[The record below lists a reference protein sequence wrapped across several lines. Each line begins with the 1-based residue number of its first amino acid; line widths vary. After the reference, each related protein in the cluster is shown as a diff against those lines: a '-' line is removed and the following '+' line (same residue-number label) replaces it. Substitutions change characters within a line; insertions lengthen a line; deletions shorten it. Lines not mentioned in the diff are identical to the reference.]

1 MPHEFQ
7 FVAVLRP
14 TEPVP
19 FETRKLTHS
28 HARRQTHAMK
38 KRLRM
43 QRLQENATQ
52 AHAENAMVVL
62 GPPFLSLPSSIV
74 SSRKDIF
81 SVLPRP
87 LSHQEHFLLD
97 HYVRIVVPHAT
108 ATCHDL
114 FSAPGD
120 HQERVFREWVG
131 LAVTDQDLLDTAVLL
146 KAGRHLREIRPDDP
160 VLPQMILLYK
170 QRGLQ
175 RLRRLLSGMS
185 SPVNALIVAMALSL
199 AMDEDAFG
207 EMGVAR
213 MHAEGVFNMVD
224 IGGGPGSVGLTGL
237 LQTMYEAWQQ
247 IFKVGRYL
255 AP

>member
-1 MPHEFQ
+1 MPREFQ
-7 FVAVLRP
+7 FVAVLCP

-28 HARRQTHAMK
+28 HARRETHAMK

-43 QRLQENATQ
+43 QRLQAKATR
-52 AHAENAMVVL
+52 AHAGNTIAVFD
-62 GPPFLSLPSSIV
+62 PSFLN
-74 SSRKDIF
+74 
-81 SVLPRP
+81 
-87 LSHQEHFLLD
+87 
-97 HYVRIVVPHAT
+97 VRIVVPHAT

-146 KAGRHLREIRPDDP
+146 RAGRYLLETRPDDP

-185 SPVNALIVAMALSL
+185 SPVNALGVAMALSL

-224 IGGGPGSVGLTGL
+224 LGGGPGSIGLTGF

>member
-1 MPHEFQ
+1 MPREFQ

-97 HYVRIVVPHAT
+97 HCTPCREIFLEQPSHATPYLYPSLLIPATDVRIVVPHAT

-199 AMDEDAFG
+199 AMDEVRAIISSYNTI
-207 EMGVAR
+207 
-213 MHAEGVFNMVD
+213 VF
-224 IGGGPGSVGLTGL
+224 S
-237 LQTMYEAWQQ
+237 
-247 IFKVGRYL
+247 
-255 AP
+255 